1 MKRVVV
7 VGAGVAGLTAAHY
20 LARRGA
26 QVTLLEADSVAGGR
40 IATRESVQFT
50 HGMRQFE
57 FPLEHGVHGVWRS
70 YRNLQRVLGEL
81 GLTHGLSPA
90 LRQELVAIQGGKI
103 VHPEV
108 GQVLRE
114 TRLPSWFS
122 ALALARRSEFLWT
135 CLEGGPRS
143 TGLLLRDL
151 LRVLAF
157 DAEHDLSRYD
167 SLPVAALLRDW
178 PPLIA
183 RLFESLAHQAFFD
196 DASQVSLSAFL
207 TGLDYYVTSDK
218 RNTAFS
224 LFTEVSSQAL
234 IDPWLAELGRRGV
247 DIQLRSPVS
256 ALDLETAPYRLSVS
270 RAGHSASLDADAL
283 VLALDPAALAR
294 LLGEQ
299 RRHVLGSACLPAGLA
314 SVVVRF
320 WFRARAAENRQS
332 SGIFSGMEAEFF
344 LVGSLSASFLGLG
357 EANWRQR
364 AGAALIRRARSSRR
378 GGGRRAGARAR
389 ALARF

>member
-1 MKRVVV
+1 M
-7 VGAGVAGLTAAHY
+7 
-20 LARRGA
+20 
-26 QVTLLEADSVAGGR
+26 TLLEADGVAGGR
-40 IATRESVQFT
+40 IATRESVRFT
-50 HGMRQFE
+50 HGMRE
-57 FPLEHGVHGVWRS
+57 FDFSLEHGVHGVWRS

-81 GLTHGLSPA
+81 GLTAQLSPA
-90 LRQELVAIQGGKI
+90 LQQELVAVQCGKV

-122 ALALARRSEFLWT
+122 SLALARRQEFLRT

-157 DAEHDLSRYD
+157 DAQHDVARYD
-167 SLPVAALLRDW
+167 SLPVHALLRDW

-224 LFTEVSSQAL
+224 LFTEASNQAL
-234 IDPWLAELGRRGV
+234 IEPWLVELARRGV
-247 DIQLRSPVS
+247 DVQLRSPVA
-256 ALDLETAPYRLSVS
+256 ALDLDAAPFRLGFRS
-270 RAGHSASLDADAL
+270 
-283 VLALDPAALAR
+283 AAL
-294 LLGEQ
+294 GIK
-299 RRHVLGSACLPAGLA
+299 
-314 SVVVRF
+314 
-320 WFRARAAENRQS
+320 RQ
-332 SGIFSGMEAEFF
+332 
-344 LVGSLSASFLGLG
+344 L
-357 EANWRQR
+357 
-364 AGAALIRRARSSRR
+364 
-378 GGGRRAGARAR
+378 
-389 ALARF
+389 